1 MPRVAPSAH
10 NKEEDSMSF
19 SSIDEAIEAIEAGE
33 MVIVVDDENRENE
46 GDLVVAAEKITAEH
60 IAFMMKYARGL
71 ICVPLPAERLDK
83 LEIPLMVTR
92 NSDSLQTAFT
102 VSVDCKHGTTT
113 GISAEDRAAT
123 VKSLIDPQ
131 TRPEDLSRP
140 GHIFPLRA
148 NRLGV
153 LGRPGHTEA
162 AVDLARLAGLAPAGV
177 ICEIA
182 NDDGT
187 MSRLP
192 DLEKFAIEH
201 GLHIVTID
209 ALIEYCRSRD
219 TRVKRYAQSFMP
231 TRFGDFKAIAYRDSL
246 TGTEHLALTL
256 GELCEKEDVLVRVH
270 SECLTGEAF
279 RSMRCDCGQQLE
291 MALRAVQ
298 LAGAG
303 CVIYMRG
310 QEGRGIGLGNK
321 IAAYSLQDH
330 GRDTL
335 EANRELGFASDSR
348 EYNAAADIIRDLGI
362 GSVRLLTNNP
372 TKIEALRTS
381 GVIVSSRQS
390 LIAASSASNITYL
403 KTKRDRFGH
412 LLDQDT
418 SAEHVGRNNVFSVF
432 GAQVFSGPLG

>member
-1 MPRVAPSAH
+1 MA
-10 NKEEDSMSF
+10 F
-19 SSIDEAIEAIEAGE
+19 SSIDDAIQAIAAGK

-46 GDLVVAAEKITAEH
+46 GDIVVAAEKTTAEH
-60 IAFMMKYARGL
+60 VAFMMRYARGL
-71 ICVPLPAERLDK
+71 ICAPLAAERLDD

-92 NSDSLQTAFT
+92 NSDSMQTAFT
-102 VSVDCKHGTTT
+102 VSVDYKRGTTT

-123 VKSLIDPQ
+123 ITSLVDPA

-192 DLEKFAIEH
+192 ELESFASEH
-201 GLHIVTID
+201 GLHIITID
-209 ALIEYCRSRD
+209 SLVEHCRSRGAQ
-219 TRVKRYAQSFMP
+219 VKRYAQSRMP
-231 TRFGDFKAIAYRDSL
+231 TRFGEFDAIAYRHAATGIEHIALVLGDL
-246 TGTEHLALTL
+246 TER
-256 GELCEKEDVLVRVH
+256 ENVLVRVH

-279 RSMRCDCGQQLE
+279 RSLRCDCGQQLE

-321 IAAYSLQDH
+321 IAAYRLQDH
-330 GRDTL
+330 GSDTL
-335 EANRELGFASDSR
+335 EANHRLGFASDSR
-348 EYNAAADIIRDLGI
+348 DYDAAAQMIRDLGI
-362 GSVRLLTNNP
+362 NTVRLLTNNP
-372 TKIEALRTS
+372 AKIQALRS
-381 GVIVSSRQS
+381 AGVNVSSRQS
-390 LIAASSASNITYL
+390 LIATSSASNVSYL
-403 KTKRDRFGH
+403 RTKRDRLGH
-412 LLDQDT
+412 LLDHDIP
-418 SAEHVGRNNVFSVF
+418 AEQAGSDNIVSMWSS
-432 GAQVFSGPLG
+432 QVFSGPLG